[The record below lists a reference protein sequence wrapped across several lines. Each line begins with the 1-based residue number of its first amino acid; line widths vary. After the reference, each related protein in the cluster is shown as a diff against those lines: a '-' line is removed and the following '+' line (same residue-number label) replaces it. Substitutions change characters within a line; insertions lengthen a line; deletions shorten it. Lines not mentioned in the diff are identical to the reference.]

1 MRTYRQ
7 GAVGA
12 LTDEYERAAA
22 EFAGILEDIPD
33 DEYECI
39 RDTET
44 RDEDCRS
51 IRTVVTHVVRAGYGY
66 AEMLREAW
74 GIARTGAQHTAVTR
88 RDARDELESMLEYTR
103 ATLEGSRTFRK
114 RRLCRYRFAR
124 AGDRCMISSN
134 SSNMRSCTCS
144 DTGGKSSGSW
154 AGRATHQTEANHAR

>member
-33 DEYECI
+33 DEYEWI

-74 GIARTGAQHTAVTR
+74 GIARTGAQHTAVAR
-88 RDARDELESMLEYTR
+88 RDARDELEAMLEYTR
-103 ATLEGSRTFRK
+103 ATLEGKWNLSEAEAMSLQIRSRWGPVYDFEQLFEHAIVHVLRH
-114 RRLCRYRFAR
+114 RRQIERFLR
-124 AGDRCMISSN
+124 R
-134 SSNMRSCTCS
+134 
-144 DTGGKSSGSW
+144 
-154 AGRATHQTEANHAR
+154 